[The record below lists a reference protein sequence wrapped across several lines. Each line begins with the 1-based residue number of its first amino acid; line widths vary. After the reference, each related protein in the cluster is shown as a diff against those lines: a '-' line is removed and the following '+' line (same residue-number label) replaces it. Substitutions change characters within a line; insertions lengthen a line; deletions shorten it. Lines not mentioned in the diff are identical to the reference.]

1 MGYPVALKLCRCDVH
16 HYSVCHEARHGP
28 VLTQYFAM
36 APKKEVP
43 AVTPA
48 TVAAALSAATEPSQ
62 KLTALSQLT
71 AAGASFSTPQAIVDL
86 IQHGIPTD
94 LVDLLQHTD
103 KSIKLLACRQIA
115 SYAACGLHHPL
126 QQAVA
131 SLTTTQVRQSDTLI
145 AAL

>member
-1 MGYPVALKLCRCDVH
+1 
-16 HYSVCHEARHGP
+16 
-28 VLTQYFAM
+28 M

-62 KLTALSQLT
+62 KLAALSQLAT
-71 AAGASFSTPQAIVDL
+71 AGASFSTPQAIADL
-86 IQHGIPTD
+86 IQHGIPTE
-94 LVDLLQHTD
+94 LADLLQHAD

-115 SYAACGLHHPL
+115 TYASGLHHSL

-131 SLTTTQVRQSDTLI
+131 SPTTAQVCQIGLCFRD
-145 AAL
+145 